1 MGSKELK
8 ITSVGDFEITV
19 TENPAMSHVTLM
31 KVTDIFTGYKKTQ
44 LGLSKKDVTQL
55 IRNLMEVS
63 GVSQEDLAEKEYLW
77 RVPPEL
83 SGEGD
88 IPWLV
93 QNKVTGEYYI
103 SRSDELSSE
112 YYKEL
117 FTEAEVESIK
127 KDHPTFHVLVKD
139 IYIYI

>member
-8 ITSVGDFEITV
+8 ITSAGDFEITV
-19 TENPAMSHVTLM
+19 KENPQMRQFSLM
-31 KVTDIFTGYKKTQ
+31 KVTDILNTNKIIQ
-44 LGLSKKDVTQL
+44 LGLSKNDVTQL

-93 QNKVTGEYYI
+93 YDLFSGRYFI
-103 SRSDELSSE
+103 SRSVKKFGD
-112 YYKEL
+112 YYKER
-117 FTEAEVESIK
+117 FTDAEVAAIK
-127 KDHPTFHVLVKD
+127 NDHPTFSVLVKV
-139 IYIYI
+139 

>member
-1 MGSKELK
+1 MESKALK

-19 TENPAMSHVTLM
+19 TENPQMGQFSLM
-31 KVTDIFTGYKKTQ
+31 KVTDILNANKSIQ
-44 LGLSKKDVTQL
+44 LGLSKNDVTQL

-93 QNKVTGEYYI
+93 YDIFSGKYFI
-103 SRSDELSSE
+103 SRSVKKFGD
-112 YYKEL
+112 YYIER
-117 FTEAEVESIK
+117 FTDAEVEAIK
-127 KDHPTFHVLVKD
+127 KDHPTFSVLVKV
-139 IYIYI
+139 

>member
-1 MGSKELK
+1 MESKELK
-8 ITSVGDFEITV
+8 ITSAGDFEITV

-31 KVTDIFTGYKKTQ
+31 KVTDIFTGYKNTQ

-93 QNKVTGEYYI
+93 YDIFSGKYFI
-103 SRSDELSSE
+103 SRSVKKFGD
-112 YYKEL
+112 YYIER
-117 FTEAEVESIK
+117 FTDAEVEAIK
-127 KDHPTFHVLVKD
+127 KDHPTFSVLVKV
-139 IYIYI
+139 

>member
-8 ITSVGDFEITV
+8 ITSVGDYEIAV
-19 TENPAMSHVTLM
+19 TDNPQMGQFSLM
-31 KVTDIFTGYKKTQ
+31 KVTDILNANKSIQ
-44 LGLSKKDVTQL
+44 LGLSKNDVTQL

-88 IPWLV
+88 IP
-93 QNKVTGEYYI
+93 
-103 SRSDELSSE
+103 
-112 YYKEL
+112 
-117 FTEAEVESIK
+117 
-127 KDHPTFHVLVKD
+127 
-139 IYIYI
+139 